1 MSVRLGDNM
10 DNRPI
15 GVFDSGLG
23 GLTAVKALRELM
35 PNENIIYFA
44 DSARVPYG
52 SRPVGQLRK
61 MAQQD
66 MELVASFGVKAMIA
80 ACGTVSSNAADMLKA
95 FDVPVFGVLEPG
107 TTALCDTEGNGPL
120 GIIATEASI
129 RSGSFTKA
137 AETLCPGRE
146 IIGIPCPDFVT
157 LIESGHSKADE
168 ELLCEAVERYLKPL
182 KEAGAAALLLGCTH
196 YGIIAEA
203 IENYLGK
210 QVKLVSAARSA
221 AEALCGYIN
230 ENGLCGG
237 EGKTEYYTSGRK
249 EDFDA
254 AAGLFLGGDKV
265 SCRQLEAMEVD

>member
-1 MSVRLGDNM
+1 M

-35 PNENIIYFA
+35 PHENIIYFA

-52 SRPVGQLRK
+52 PRPVAQLRR

-80 ACGTVSSNAADMLKA
+80 ACGTVSSNAADVLKA
-95 FDVPVFGVLEPG
+95 FEVPVFGVLEPG
-107 TTALCDTEGNGPL
+107 IAALCETQGDAPL

-137 AETLCPGRE
+137 AEALCPGRE

-157 LIESGHSKADE
+157 LIESGHSSADD
-168 ELLCEAVERYLKPL
+168 ELLKEAVERYLKPL

-196 YGIIAEA
+196 YGIISEA

-210 QVKLVSAARSA
+210 DVKLVSAARSA
-221 AEALCGYIN
+221 AEKICGYIN
-230 ENGLCGG
+230 GNGLCGG
-237 EGKTEYYTSGRK
+237 EGRTEYFTSGRK

-254 AAGLFLGGDKV
+254 AAGLFLGGEEV

>member
-1 MSVRLGDNM
+1 M

-35 PNENIIYFA
+35 PHENIIYFA

-52 SRPVGQLRK
+52 PRPVAQLRK

-80 ACGTVSSNAADMLKA
+80 ACGTVSSNAADMLRDFA
-95 FDVPVFGVLEPG
+95 VPVFGVLEPG
-107 TTALCDTEGNGPL
+107 IAALCATEGDSPL

-129 RSGSFTKA
+129 RSGAFVKA
-137 AETLCPGRE
+137 AQTLCPGRE

-157 LIESGHSKADE
+157 LIESGHSGEED
-168 ELLCEAVERYLKPL
+168 ELLCEAVARYLKPL

-196 YGIIAEA
+196 YGIIAKA

-210 QVKLVSAARSA
+210 DVRLVSAARSA
-221 AEALCGYIN
+221 AEELCAHITRN
-230 ENGLCGG
+230 DLSGG
-237 EGKTEYYTSGRK
+237 EGRTEYYTSGCK
-249 EDFDA
+249 EAFDA
-254 AAGLFLGGDKV
+254 AALLFLGGEKV
-265 SCRQLEAMEVD
+265 SSRQLEAMEVD

>member
-1 MSVRLGDNM
+1 M

-35 PNENIIYFA
+35 PHENIIYFA

-52 SRPVGQLRK
+52 SRPVAQLRK

-95 FDVPVFGVLEPG
+95 FEVPTFGVMEPG
-107 TTALCDTEGNGPL
+107 IAALCASAGDAPL

-129 RSGSFTKA
+129 RSGAFSRA
-137 AETLCPGRE
+137 AEALCPGRE

-157 LIESGHSKADE
+157 LIESGHSAAED
-168 ELLCEAVERYLKPL
+168 ELLCEAVERYLGPL
-182 KEAGAAALLLGCTH
+182 KEAGASALLLGCTH
-196 YGIIAEA
+196 YGIIAGA
-203 IENYLGK
+203 IENFLGK
-210 QVKLVSAARSA
+210 GVKLVSASGCA
-221 AEALCGYIN
+221 AEELCAYITR
-230 ENGLCGG
+230 NGLCGG
-237 EGKTEYYTSGRK
+237 EGRTEYYTSGRK

-254 AAGLFLGGDKV
+254 AAGLFLGGEKV
-265 SCRQLEAMEVD
+265 SCWQLEAMEVD